1 MTATAIVALQVIAC
15 LGLGILTLRLTG
27 IHNTLSVGER
37 YTWSFAIGLGVLG
50 WLLFFVGVLGA
61 FSSAVL
67 LVVIAA
73 PAPAVL
79 LFRQTFPLRRLADE
93 LRGASRVVVV
103 AVILIVVM
111 DAFEIPAPV
120 TDADSIA
127 YHVDL
132 VRRFW
137 EAGQI
142 YFVPRALDGAV
153 PLLVQMTYV
162 IPYAFGGETAL
173 NLWTMVSGLAASLLV
188 YVTVRRYLNPS
199 WSFGIMAVFAT
210 TPAVLYGAGSG
221 QVEVRLA
228 LFVIVAVVAAGEALR
243 RKDPAFVIIAGLAAG
258 FFMGGK
264 YFGLLFAFATGLA
277 LLCRSGF
284 LKRGALYSAFVL
296 LAGFQWYWW
305 NWLHVADPVF
315 PMLFPLFGDAG
326 TEYWSQINHNA
337 LQNLFSTAERAV
349 SANIFWFFAYPFAAT
364 LRSYPVF
371 ESVRTGFG
379 PFILLIL
386 PFALLG
392 VWNFRRDIRIGPL
405 TVGAISVVVTYG
417 LWFFLASSQRV
428 RYILPIY
435 PVLLIVVSVAAIRFG
450 EKARLTKPLAAAL
463 ILTCII
469 QMAGQALYTARYVR
483 FVVTGQ
489 DHEAFVSQ
497 GVGKYAAV
505 KWVNDHIDRDAYVM
519 TPYREMMFLLK
530 PRVFQAHPFDQSI
543 IDVLPQ
549 NDDVGLFVRQ
559 VRAEGITHAIA
570 AEIPEGYEASY
581 SKMITAAAAA
591 GCFKT
596 LADVEIV
603 SRGSRTLPTRSE
615 TRGAVRIL
623 KWTDK
628 TCPW

>member
-1 MTATAIVALQVIAC
+1 MTAVAIVALQVIGC
-15 LGLGILTLRLTG
+15 LGFGTLTLRLTG

-50 WLLFFVGVLGA
+50 WVLFFVGVLNA

-67 LVVIAA
+67 LAVVVA
-73 PAPAVL
+73 PAPAAL
-79 LFRQTFPLRRLADE
+79 LVRQTFPLRRIADE
-93 LRGASRVVVV
+93 VRGASRIVVG
-103 AVILIVVM
+103 AVILIIAM
-111 DAFEIPAPV
+111 DAFEVPAPV

-142 YFVPRALDGAV
+142 SFVPRALDGAV
-153 PLLVQMTYV
+153 PLLVQMTYIV
-162 IPYAFGGETAL
+162 PYAFGGETAL

-188 YVTVRRYLNPS
+188 YVTSRRYLTAS

-221 QVEVRLA
+221 QVEIRLA
-228 LFVIVAVVAAGEALR
+228 LFVLVAVMAAGAALK
-243 RKDPAFVIIAGLAAG
+243 RKEPGFVIVAGLAAG

-264 YFGLLFAFATGLA
+264 YFGLLFAFATGVA
-277 LLCRSGF
+277 LLCQSGF
-284 LKRGALYSAFVL
+284 LKRGALYSVFVL

-305 NWLHVADPVF
+305 NWLHAADPVF
-315 PMLFPLFGDAG
+315 PMLFPLFGDGG
-326 TEYWSQINHNA
+326 TGYWSQTNHDA
-337 LQNLFSTAERAV
+337 LQNLFSNAERAV
-349 SANIFWFFAYPFAAT
+349 PADIFWFFAYPFSAT

-371 ESVRTGFG
+371 ESVLTGFG

-386 PFALLG
+386 PFALAG
-392 VWNFRRDIRIGPL
+392 VWHFRREIRMGPL
-405 TVGAISVVVTYG
+405 TVGAISVLGTYA

-435 PVLLIVVSVAAIRFG
+435 PVLLIIVAVAAIRFV
-450 EKARLTKPLAAAL
+450 EKARLVKPVVAAL
-463 ILTCII
+463 ILTCLI
-469 QMAGQALYTARYVR
+469 QLAGQALFTARYVR
-483 FVVTGQ
+483 FAVTDQ
-489 DHEAFVSQ
+489 DREAFLTE

-505 KWVNDHIDRDAYVM
+505 KWVNEHLDRDAYVM

-530 PRVFQAHPFDQSI
+530 PRVFQAHTFDQSI
-543 IDVLPQ
+543 VDVLPQ
-549 NDDVGLFVRQ
+549 NDDVQLFVRQ
-559 VRAEGITHAIA
+559 VRAERITHAIA
-570 AEIPEGYEASY
+570 AETPEGYEASY
-581 SKMITAAAAA
+581 SKMMTAATAA

-596 LADVEIV
+596 LGEVEIV
-603 SRGSRTLPTRSE
+603 SRGSRTLPMLSQ

-623 KWTDK
+623 ERTDK